1 MVDIYEYGMQME
13 QESEKYY
20 RDLAAK
26 CPDTGLN
33 TILDMLADEEVK
45 HYRILRELREKQCTV
60 PESDVLGKARDVFAQ
75 MTRDAD
81 FACGG
86 EQIAF
91 YEEAQKIE
99 RKSEEFYRAKAKE
112 AATEGQKQ
120 ALLALAK
127 AEKKHYFLLEN
138 IIAFVQR
145 PQRWLE
151 DAEWNHLEEY

>member
-1 MVDIYEYGMQME
+1 MDIYEYGMQME

-20 RDLAAK
+20 RDLAAR
-26 CPDTGLN
+26 CQDTGLN
-33 TILDMLADEEVK
+33 TILNMLADEEVR
-45 HYRILRELREKQCTV
+45 HYKILQSFREQQCSV

-75 MTRDAD
+75 MTRNAD
-81 FACGG
+81 FACGDA
-86 EQIAF
+86 QIAF

-99 RKSEEFYRAKAKE
+99 RKSEEFYKAKAEE
-112 AATEGQKQ
+112 AETEAQKQ
-120 ALLALAK
+120 ALLTLAK
-127 AEKKHYFLLEN
+127 AENKHYFLLEN